1 MCGVAAPVPETVNG
15 LHSEFRGGFYMKYF
29 GLSRLGVCGVA
40 VLLLG
45 AFAIARTPEG
55 GYHLL
60 KKYELGAAPGG
71 KEYWDY
77 ITFDAS
83 TRRLYISHNSEVKVV
98 DADSGAI
105 LGSIADLKRVH
116 GIALVSDLGRGFISD
131 GGADEAVVFDLKTLK
146 VTGHIK
152 TGGNP
157 DCILYEPAS
166 KHVFT
171 MNGKS
176 SDATVIDPATETVV
190 ATIPMGGRPEYAV
203 ADGKGMIY
211 DNIEDKDEVV
221 ALDSRTNTVKARWP
235 IAPSGGGTAMDM
247 DVQHRRLFIGGRNK
261 VLAIMDADSG
271 KVLQTFPIG
280 DGVDTNIYEPETGL
294 LFTATREGTLHIF
307 HEDTPDKFSVVE
319 TVRTEFGARN
329 MALDHKTHRLFIDT
343 GDFAPAAAPTAEQPK
358 PQPTPVSGTFRLLV
372 YGR

>member
-1 MCGVAAPVPETVNG
+1 
-15 LHSEFRGGFYMKYF
+15 MKISHF
-29 GLSRLGVCGVA
+29 HRLAICST

-45 AFAIARTPEG
+45 GLALANPPEG

-60 KKYELGAAPGG
+60 KKYDLGAAPGG

-83 TRRLYISHNSEVKVV
+83 TRRLYISHNTEVKVA
-98 DADSGAI
+98 DADTGAVV
-105 LGSIADLKRVH
+105 GSIADLKRVH
-116 GIALVSDLGRGFISD
+116 GIALVPDLGRGFISD

-157 DCILYEPAS
+157 DCIIYDPAS

-176 SDATVIDPATETVV
+176 NGASVIDPATGTIV

-203 ADGKGMIY
+203 ADGHGMIY
-211 DNIEDKDEVV
+211 DNLEDKNEVV
-221 ALDSRTNTVKARWP
+221 ALDSRTNTVTAHWP
-235 IAPSGGGTAMDM
+235 IAPAEEATALDM
-247 DVQHRRLFIGGRNK
+247 DVAHHRLFIGGRNK
-261 VLAIMDADSG
+261 LLAVMDSNNG
-271 KVLQTFPIG
+271 KVIQTFPIG
-280 DGVDTNIYEPETGL
+280 AGVDTNIYEPETGL
-294 LFTATREGTLHIF
+294 LFVAAREGALHIF

-329 MALDHKTHRLFIDT
+329 MALDPKTHKLFIDT
-343 GDFAPAAAPTAEQPK
+343 ADFAPAPAPTPEQPK

>member
-1 MCGVAAPVPETVNG
+1 
-15 LHSEFRGGFYMKYF
+15 MKRVD
-29 GLSRLGVCGVA
+29 LQRHGVCSA

-45 AFAIARTPEG
+45 GLALASPPEG

-60 KKYELGAAPGG
+60 KKYELGAAPSA

-83 TRRLYISHNSEVKVV
+83 TRRLYISHNTEVKIM
-98 DADSGAI
+98 DADTGAI
-105 LGSIADLKRVH
+105 VGSIPDLKRVH
-116 GIALVSDLGRGFISD
+116 GIALVPDLGRGFISD
-131 GGADEAVVFDLKTLK
+131 GGADEVVVFDAKTLR

-152 TGGNP
+152 TGANP
-157 DCILYEPAS
+157 DCILYEPVS
-166 KHVFT
+166 KHIFT

-176 SDATVIDPATETVV
+176 NNASVIDPATETVV

-235 IAPSGGGTAMDM
+235 IAPSGGATAMEM
-247 DVQHRRLFIGGRNK
+247 DVHHRRLFVGGRNK

-307 HEDTPDKFSVVE
+307 HEDTPDRFSVVE
-319 TVRTEFGARN
+319 TVKTEFGARN
-329 MALDHKTHRLFIDT
+329 MALDPMTHRLFIDT
-343 GDFAPAAAPTAEQPK
+343 ADFAPAALPTAEQPK

>member
-1 MCGVAAPVPETVNG
+1 MC
-15 LHSEFRGGFYMKYF
+15 S
-29 GLSRLGVCGVA
+29 A

-45 AFAIARTPEG
+45 AFALARAPES
-55 GYHLL
+55 GYRLL
-60 KKYELGAAPGG
+60 KKYELGPAPGG

-77 ITFDAS
+77 ITFDNS
-83 TRRLYISHNSEVKVV
+83 TRRLYISHNTEVKVV
-98 DADSGAI
+98 NADTGAI
-105 LGSIADLKRVH
+105 IGSIPDLKRVH
-116 GIALVSDLGRGFISD
+116 GIALVSALGRGFISD
-131 GGADEAVVFDLKTLK
+131 GGADEAVVFDLESLK

-157 DCILYEPAS
+157 DCILYDAAS
-166 KHVFT
+166 KHIFT

-176 SDATVIDPATETVV
+176 NDASVIDPATRTVV

-235 IAPSGGGTAMDM
+235 IAPSGGATAMDM

-261 VLAIMDADSG
+261 VLAIMNADSG

-280 DGVDTNIYEPETGL
+280 DGVDTNIYEPKTRL
-294 LFTATREGTLHIF
+294 LFTATREGTLHVF
-307 HEDTPDKFSVVE
+307 HEDTPDKFSLVE
-319 TVRTEFGARN
+319 TIKTEFGARN
-329 MALDHKTHRLFIDT
+329 MALDPMTHRLFIDPA
-343 GDFAPAAAPTAEQPK
+343 DLAPAAAPTAEQPK

>member
-1 MCGVAAPVPETVNG
+1 
-15 LHSEFRGGFYMKYF
+15 MK
-29 GLSRLGVCGVA
+29 LSGSIRLGVCCA
-40 VLLLG
+40 LLLFG
-45 AFAIARTPEG
+45 GLALATPPEG

-83 TRRLYISHNSEVKVV
+83 TRRLYISHNTEVDIV
-98 DADSGAI
+98 DADSGAMI
-105 LGSIADLKRVH
+105 GSIPDLKRVH
-116 GIALVSDLGRGFISD
+116 GIALVPEIGRGFISD
-131 GGADEAVVFDLKTLK
+131 GGADEVVVFDLKTLN

-152 TGGNP
+152 TGANP
-157 DCILYEPAS
+157 DCILYEPTS
-166 KHVFT
+166 KHIFT

-176 SDATVIDPATETVV
+176 NNASVIDPFTVAVV

-203 ADGKGMIY
+203 ADGRGMIY

-221 ALDSRTNTVKARWP
+221 ALDSRTNTVKARWS
-235 IAPSGGGTAMDM
+235 IAPSAGATAMDM
-247 DVQHRRLFIGGRNK
+247 DTQHRRLFIGGRNK
-261 VLAIMDADSG
+261 VLAVMDADSG
-271 KVLQTFPIG
+271 KVLRTFPIG

-319 TVRTEFGARN
+319 TVKTEFGARN
-329 MALDHKTHRLFIDT
+329 MALDPRTHRLFTDT
-343 GDFAPAAAPTAEQPK
+343 ADFAPAAAPTAEQPK
-358 PQPTPVSGTFRLLV
+358 PQPTPVSGTFRLLI